1 MNNDNLPQI
10 NIFLKIK
17 QCFLGLFK
25 KDKNSKNEA
34 INTIENEELLDSNN
48 FMKNIK
54 LNNNETILKLQRKLK
69 SKQIEISNLTDEE
82 LEKMIK
88 LYQKQIIEKKDKL
101 KYYRMKIYQNN

>member
-17 QCFLGLFK
+17 QGLFK

-82 LEKMIK
+82 LDKMIK